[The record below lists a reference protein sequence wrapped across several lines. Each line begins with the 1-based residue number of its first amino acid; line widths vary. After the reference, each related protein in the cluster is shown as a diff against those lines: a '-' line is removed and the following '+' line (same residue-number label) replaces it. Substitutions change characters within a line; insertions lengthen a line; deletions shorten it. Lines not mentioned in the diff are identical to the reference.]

1 MGRKRWPGFL
11 NYYWEMNNHER
22 TPIPFEEI
30 KNILLDIMTDL
41 DRFCRENNL
50 RYSLAYGSLIG
61 AVRHKGFI
69 PWDDDIDILM
79 PRSDYQVLL
88 EKYNHPYYA
97 IQCQEKDF
105 LFPLNY
111 AKLGDIR
118 TTTIDQ
124 FGNVFPIAVDIFIL
138 DGLSDSLSIA
148 EKSVNIVK
156 RQSRIW
162 SSQVFT
168 RHLDFKKKYGF
179 KKNLLIAASRAAHLF
194 ISEKKLVKRILQ
206 FKQRYPIDDSK
217 YCASLT
223 GWCTIYDSEKMLKYT
238 DAPFENKIFRR
249 FEDFDYHLK
258 IIFGDYMKLPPEN
271 ERYNHGSQAYWL

>member
-1 MGRKRWPGFL
+1 MQKS
-11 NYYWEMNNHER
+11 
-22 TPIPFEEI
+22 
-30 KNILLDIMTDL
+30 LDIKRIQSVELEILRITVDIL
-41 DRFCRENNL
+41 EKNNIKS
-50 RYSLAYGSLIG
+50 YLIG
-61 AVRHKGFI
+61 GTCLGAIRHKGFI

-79 PRSDYQVLL
+79 PRKDYQVLL
-88 EKYNHPYYA
+88 EKYNHPYYV

-118 TTTIDQ
+118 TTTLDQ
-124 FGNVFPIAVDIFIL
+124 FGNVFPIAIDIFIL

-148 EKSVNIVK
+148 EKRVTIVK

-162 SSQVFT
+162 SSQLFT

-179 KKNLLIAASRAAHLF
+179 KKNLLIAASRAAHLV
-194 ISEKKLVKRILQ
+194 ISEKKLVKKILQ
-206 FKQRYPIDDSK
+206 FKQRYQIDDSK

-238 DAPFENKIFRR
+238 DAPFEGKIFRR

-271 ERYNHGSQAYWL
+271 ERYNHGAKAYWL